1 MTTHVC
7 YAGCPPSFFQHPS
20 VKLSRLSKTVCSC
33 SAMETTLAT
42 GDDPDPDLD
51 GEEFLERPPRTN
63 FVRPGHLW
71 KNDGK
76 SEELEMLLHCVSS
89 VCSEQVETL
98 SDFLRKSHQEV
109 LERLDAQDDVL
120 MELQRQSTRSAQEP
134 FRASVSHG
142 WYPSPMIGPGS
153 APPSGSPLLAA
164 TVAMQP
170 LFRTFEEADQL
181 LKDCA
186 AAVDADEAAKRF
198 TRLQTSTGSQGRL
211 KTASWLE
218 RLVHHSLFDVFFAWV
233 VVTNSIFI
241 GIEVQTGL
249 DGGAPSDTINAIQ
262 WAYTGMFTLELILRI
277 GGNGKSFFCSEDWVW
292 NYLDIFVVLTSVWE
306 KVADVILRT
315 GGDGDLPHLS
325 GLRAL
330 RLVRISRLVKVV
342 RLARV
347 LRFVMALRTL
357 ISSIIYTLKSLVWAM
372 ILLCL
377 IVYVFA
383 VLFTQAAGDFL
394 LLDGATLLEPAPEM
408 ATSKTRFFG
417 SLHASMLALFMSIA
431 GGVSWVEVV
440 GELQLLSTGWVFVFI
455 FYIAFTYFA
464 VLNVVTGVF
473 CQSAIDSAQNDQ
485 TLVLQ
490 SIQAEKQANI
500 EKITN
505 LFKAIDIEETGVIT
519 YQMLEDQVNSPEVQT
534 YFEAIGLDVW
544 DAWSFFKLLDSDGGG
559 AVELNEFLM
568 GCLRLRGQARSM
580 DVVRVMRDQA
590 WLLSQQSRFWT
601 YMEGQSSRLA
611 LCSGASQPNAR
622 EPAQPHRLSPSKD
635 PVPSKDHVPSD
646 PQKVRSPQHVPDAP
660 PKEPD
665 EVSSPDLAAEPT
677 SSLDD
682 VS

>member
-1 MTTHVC
+1 M
-7 YAGCPPSFFQHPS
+7 
-20 VKLSRLSKTVCSC
+20 
-33 SAMETTLAT
+33 
-42 GDDPDPDLD
+42 
-51 GEEFLERPPRTN
+51 
-63 FVRPGHLW
+63 
-71 KNDGK
+71 
-76 SEELEMLLHCVSS
+76 
-89 VCSEQVETL
+89 
-98 SDFLRKSHQEV
+98 
-109 LERLDAQDDVL
+109 
-120 MELQRQSTRSAQEP
+120 
-134 FRASVSHG
+134 
-142 WYPSPMIGPGS
+142 
-153 APPSGSPLLAA
+153 
-164 TVAMQP
+164 
-170 LFRTFEEADQL
+170 
-181 LKDCA
+181 
-186 AAVDADEAAKRF
+186 
-198 TRLQTSTGSQGRL
+198 
-211 KTASWLE
+211 
-218 RLVHHSLFDVFFAWV
+218 
-233 VVTNSIFI
+233 
-241 GIEVQTGL
+241 
-249 DGGAPSDTINAIQ
+249 
-262 WAYTGMFTLELILRI
+262 
-277 GGNGKSFFCSEDWVW
+277 
-292 NYLDIFVVLTSVWE
+292 LTSVWE

-417 SLHASMLALFMSIA
+417 SLHASMLALFMSIT

-601 YMEGQSSRLA
+601 YMEAELAEMRERL
-611 LCSGASQPNAR
+611 PPR
-622 EPAQPHRLSPSKD
+622 RPHRLSPSKD

-646 PQKVRSPQHVPDAP
+646 PQKVRSPQHSPQHVPDAP